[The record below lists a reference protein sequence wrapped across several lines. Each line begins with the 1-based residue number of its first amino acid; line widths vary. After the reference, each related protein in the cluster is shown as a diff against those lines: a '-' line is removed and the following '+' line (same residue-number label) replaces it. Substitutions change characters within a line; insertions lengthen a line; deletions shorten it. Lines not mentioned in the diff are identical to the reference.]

1 MNRGSRN
8 PVGGA
13 STTSSIIVFAGRT
26 KRGIPGIT
34 RAIELIRGKGCER
47 ERERVFVCLC
57 AQDRLS
63 PAVPFNGRNG
73 CCSCFSA
80 RTSPRSML
88 MRNVDEWAF
97 LLCLRDKKKRKHN

>member
-1 MNRGSRN
+1 MR
-8 PVGGA
+8 
-13 STTSSIIVFAGRT
+13 
-26 KRGIPGIT
+26 
-34 RAIELIRGKGCER
+34 ER
-47 ERERVFVCLC
+47 ERECLC
-57 AQDRLS
+57 VCARKSLS

>member
-13 STTSSIIVFAGRT
+13 SSTSSIIVFAGRT

-34 RAIELIRGKGCER
+34 RAIELIRGVEERGER
-47 ERERVFVCLC
+47 ESVYLC
-57 AQDRLS
+57 VRARLS
-63 PAVPFNGRNG
+63 PVPFNGRNG

-80 RTSPRSML
+80 RT
-88 MRNVDEWAF
+88 
-97 LLCLRDKKKRKHN
+97 CRDRC